1 LEKLKNILYLYD
13 IILIS
18 TKTRIMTQEKLIKL
32 SSGYLML
39 FLFFALAISG
49 IYGVA
54 NISDWFAI
62 AIFLAIIILPGFFL
76 VNPNTSKVIL
86 LFGKYV
92 GTVKENGFYWGN
104 PLYLKKGISLR
115 ASNFDSERVKV
126 NDKLGN
132 PIMISTI
139 LVWKVKDTYKA
150 AFEVDN
156 YENFVRVQSDAAV
169 RKLAS
174 LYPYDNFEDDDKDE
188 EITLR
193 ASVNEVS
200 IALEDELS
208 ERLDMAGIE
217 VLEARIGYLAYAQE
231 IASAMLKRQQAT
243 AIIAARHK
251 IVEGAVSMVE
261 MAILKLSKNN
271 IVDLDEE
278 RKAAMVSNLMV
289 VLCSD
294 KDATPIVN
302 TGTLNH

>member
-1 LEKLKNILYLYD
+1 MN
-13 IILIS
+13 
-18 TKTRIMTQEKLIKL
+18 QEKIIKV
-32 SSGYLML
+32 SSGYIML
-39 FLFFALAISG
+39 FVFLLLVAAG
-49 IYGVA
+49 IYGLA
-54 NISDWFAI
+54 NGYPLLII
-62 AIFLAIIILPGFFL
+62 AIIMAILVVPGFFL

-92 GTVKENGFYWGN
+92 GTVKENGFFWAN
-104 PLYLKKGISLR
+104 PFYTKKKISLR

-139 LVWKVKDTYKA
+139 LVWKVNNTYKA
-150 AFEVDN
+150 AFDVDN

-174 LYPYDNFEDDDKDE
+174 LYPYDNFEDEGMEE

-200 IALEDELS
+200 EALEQELS
-208 ERLDMAGIE
+208 ERLEMAGIE

-231 IASAMLKRQQAT
+231 IANAMLKRQQAT
-243 AIIAARHK
+243 AIVAARHK

-261 MAILKLSKNN
+261 MALEELNKKE
-271 IVDLDEE
+271 IVNLDEE

-294 KDATPIVN
+294 KDASPIVN
-302 TGTLNH
+302 AGTLNH

>member
-1 LEKLKNILYLYD
+1 
-13 IILIS
+13 
-18 TKTRIMTQEKLIKL
+18 MTQEKNLKTP
-32 SSGYLML
+32 SGYLML
-39 FLFFALAISG
+39 FILLIFIVTI
-49 IYGVA
+49 IYGITQG
-54 NISDWFAI
+54 NPFII
-62 AIFLAIIILPGFFL
+62 LPTIFLMIITIPGFFL

-86 LFGKYV
+86 LFGKYI
-92 GTVKENGFYWGN
+92 GTVKENGFYWAN
-104 PLYLKKGISLR
+104 PFYRKRSISLR

-139 LVWKVKDTYKA
+139 LVWRVKDTFKA
-150 AFEVDN
+150 AFDVDN

-174 LYPYDNFEDDDKDE
+174 LYPYDNFQDEGSPE

-200 IALEDELS
+200 EALEEELS
-208 ERLDMAGIE
+208 ERLAMAGIE

-231 IASAMLKRQQAT
+231 IANAMLKRQQAT
-243 AIIAARHK
+243 AIVAARHK

-261 MAILKLSKNN
+261 MALEELNKKG
-271 IVDLDEE
+271 IVELDEE

-289 VLCSD
+289 ILCSD
-294 KDATPIVN
+294 KEVAPVLN